1 MPAPNQSM
9 TRLEMR
15 SSISLASIFALRML
29 GLFLIL
35 PVFAEHARSLPGGTN
50 ALLIGLVLGIYGLTQ
65 GVLQIPA
72 GMASDRFG
80 RKPVIVAGLVIF
92 ALGSFVAASAS
103 DIWITLIGR
112 ALQGAGAISAAVTA
126 LVADSTRESQRTKS
140 MAMIGGS
147 IALMFALSLV
157 AAPVLYGLIGMGGLF
172 AATGILALVAIWVT
186 LRIVPD
192 APVPLEHSPG
202 ARALRAVLRNA
213 DLLRLN
219 AGIFCLHMV
228 QMAMFIAVPRAL
240 VERSGLPLAEHWKVY
255 LPVVIL
261 SLALMGG
268 ALRRERSGGMRV
280 LFLGAIVLVL
290 AVQLAFATHPGGLV
304 VTALLLTLFFTGFNI
319 LEASLPSLISKLAPG
334 NAKGAA
340 MGVYNTTQSL
350 GLFAGGALGGWAM
363 ARYGESAV
371 WAVNSLALV
380 GWLVVALG
388 QRRWQGAEPDSPA
401 APDRQGQ

>member
-1 MPAPNQSM
+1 M
-9 TRLEMR
+9 TRLELR
-15 SSISLASIFALRML
+15 SSISLSSIFALRML

-35 PVFAEHARSLPGGTN
+35 PVFAEHARHLPGGTS
-50 ALLIGLVLGIYGLTQ
+50 ALMIGLVLGIYGLTQ
-65 GVLQIPA
+65 GILQIPA

-80 RKPVIVAGLVIF
+80 RKPVIVVGLVIF

-103 DIWITLIGR
+103 DIWVTLIGR

-192 APVPLEHSPG
+192 APQPLAHSPG
-202 ARALRAVLRNA
+202 AGALRSVMRNS
-213 DLLRLN
+213 DILRLN
-219 AGIFCLHMV
+219 AGIFSLHMV

-240 VERSGLPLAEHWKVY
+240 VERSGLPLPEHWKVY
-255 LPVVIL
+255 LPVVVV

-268 ALRRERSGGMRV
+268 ALRRERSGGPRA
-280 LFLGAIVLVL
+280 LFLAAIALVL
-290 AVQLAFATHPGGLV
+290 AVQLAFATYPGGLV
-304 VTALLLTLFFTGFNI
+304 LTAVLLTMFFTGFNI

-363 ARYGESAV
+363 SRCGESAV
-371 WAVNSLALV
+371 WAVNSLALIC
-380 GWLVVALG
+380 WLVLAAG
-388 QRRWQGAEPDSPA
+388 QRRWRGIEQDSPA
-401 APDRQGQ
+401 APGR

>member
-1 MPAPNQSM
+1 MSAPDQSM
-9 TRLEMR
+9 TRLELR
-15 SSISLASIFALRML
+15 SSISLSSIFALRML

-35 PVFAEHARSLPGGTN
+35 PVFAEHARHLPGGTN
-50 ALLIGLVLGIYGLTQ
+50 AMMIGLVLGIYGLTQ

-80 RKPVIVAGLVIF
+80 RKPVIVVGLVIF

-103 DIWITLIGR
+103 DIWVTVIGR

-172 AATGILALVAIWVT
+172 TATGILAVLAIWVT

-192 APVPLEHSPG
+192 APTPLAHSPG
-202 ARALRAVLRNA
+202 AQALRAVMRNS

-240 VERSGLPLAEHWKVY
+240 VERSGLPLPEHWKVY
-255 LPVVIL
+255 LPVVVV

-268 ALRRERSGGMRV
+268 ALRRERSGGPRV
-280 LFLGAIVLVL
+280 LFLAAIALVL
-290 AVQLAFATHPGGLV
+290 AVQLAFATHPSGLV
-304 VTALLLTLFFTGFNI
+304 LTAVLLTMFFTGFNI

-363 ARYGESAV
+363 SRYGESAV
-371 WAVNSLALV
+371 WAVNSLALIC
-380 GWLVVALG
+380 WLVLAAG
-388 QRRWQGAEPDSPA
+388 QRRWQGIEQDSPV
-401 APDRQGQ
+401 APSP

>member
-1 MPAPNQSM
+1 MSAPDQSM
-9 TRLEMR
+9 TKLEMR
-15 SSISLASIFALRML
+15 SSVSLASIFALRML

-35 PVFAEHARSLPGGTN
+35 PVFAEHARHLPGGTN
-50 ALLIGLVLGIYGLTQ
+50 SVLIGLVLGIYGLTQ

-80 RKPVIVAGLVIF
+80 RKPVIVVGLVVF
-92 ALGSFVAASAS
+92 ALGSFVAAGAS
-103 DIWITLIGR
+103 DIWVTVLGR

-126 LVADSTRESQRTKS
+126 LVADTTRESQRTKA

-157 AAPVLYGLIGMGGLF
+157 AAPVLYGLIGMGGLC
-172 AATGILALVAIWVT
+172 AATGVLAVAAIWLT

-192 APVPLEHSPG
+192 APRPVEHSPG
-202 ARALRAVLRNA
+202 AKVLGTVLRNF

-240 VERSGLPLAEHWKVY
+240 VQRADLPLPEHWKVY
-255 LPVVIL
+255 LPVVVI
-261 SLALMGG
+261 SLGLMGG
-268 ALRRERSGGMRV
+268 ALRRERGGGTRR
-280 LFLGAIVLVL
+280 LFLGAIALLL

-304 VTALLLTLFFTGFNI
+304 AMAILLTMFFTGFNI
-319 LEASLPSLISKLAPG
+319 LEASLPSLVSKLAPA

-363 ARYGESAV
+363 ARFGESAV
-371 WAVNSLALV
+371 WVVNSLALV
-380 GWLVVALG
+380 CWLALAAG
-388 QRRWQGAEPDSPA
+388 QRRWQGGEQDLPA
-401 APDRQGQ
+401 ASNR